1 MITGAL
7 LEPVVDPEEGPAPR
21 IFRPN
26 CHEAQRTNKNF
37 LETPPPPPPPPTPL
51 SKGLDDRPLSLISR
65 SRSGTVLTIIIELK
79 LFFPARQKLI
89 LSEEILN
96 QMHTASCKSHL
107 QHKM

>member
-7 LEPVVDPEEGPAPR
+7 LEPVVDPEEGPPLFSDQTVMRPR
-21 IFRPN
+21 EQTKIFWRLPS
-26 CHEAQRTNKNF
+26 
-37 LETPPPPPPPPTPL
+37 PPL

-65 SRSGTVLTIIIELK
+65 SGSGIVLTIIIQLK

-89 LSEEILN
+89 LSEEILY